1 MERGRSQVWLSLV
14 AVSLLAS
21 TLMGCGGSSTN
32 WADAARRGRSED
44 EFGGYSNNATA
55 NTTADDAEA
64 TTTENNV
71 AAATGA
77 SSQEVATQPEPD
89 SGVAD
94 LSTLALPSGVADGDE
109 DSLGDYLER
118 MNAIGKAFAQE
129 MSATSHMPRTWERDS
144 DGDPGLSWRVRILP
158 LLGHQELYDKF
169 KLDEPWDSPHNI
181 QLVRYMPGEFRSGST
196 EVGKTCFQLP
206 IATYTPFPPG
216 GLPVKVVDISH
227 GMGATIMMVQTKPE
241 RAVFWTAPTDYIPP
255 ERNNADGLALS
266 KENTYLVLW
275 GSGQAEEIKSDVG
288 ANLYHCMFTARGPA
302 DVFDPLAVAAHPPAA
317 PAGPG
322 STSEVGPEAVVSTG
336 ASVETP
342 TARPAEPTDLA
353 SKLHGFTLERM
364 ANGEFEYAA
373 ELLQLEQLIS
383 LDAVPTG
390 QWAWLPA
397 VGGLRESPRIGM
409 GITCAVGGR
418 ISSANPVKGQ
428 FDDSPYRWQ
437 DVSST
442 TGDVGQAVINRIM
455 ARIDAGA
462 LGANQLPPA
471 KPDGTRDARRG
482 GQTDSRFLAAGF
494 EYVGNDGVTKLIEIA
509 KYRNLDLLIHVDCEL
524 GMTRQNYVTNTA
536 TLRIYDV
543 RTRRPLFES
552 SDVNNV
558 RVQLSRN
565 DLSIENPLN
574 KMQVELQQY
583 CDANLAFDRSHDLTI
598 DEARALVALDSFDAE
613 RPDWTRALECRELF
627 RRGLIS
633 RVEYEQAFA
642 AACCIDWQ
650 AYQNTDDRGRMD
662 LLLGKQDSSV
672 ALAAVESLEWIPQPL
687 RPESSTAA
695 GGASEA
701 GFTD

>member
-64 TTTENNV
+64 TTTENNA

-342 TARPAEPTDLA
+342 TARPAEPRRSPPSASLSPAARNDSKSPSELSATAGTVASGASSVGATPSSVSGSGTAAGAGAVTVKLKLPLIGCASGACTDQRKPTVPPVTAGSNRSFHDLPSSVLA
-353 SKLHGFTLERM
+353 SAGSRSSPLESSNWKPSPAGSASPVKLRVTTSTGLSTEAPSGGSDDSNPVWAPAGLAIPTTPRTATRVARIRRGTNRTVTSEVGGVMDRSKLHR
-364 ANGEFEYAA
+364 
-373 ELLQLEQLIS
+373 LLRHNTTIRHTVVTRTS
-383 LDAVPTG
+383 T
-390 QWAWLPA
+390 
-397 VGGLRESPRIGM
+397 
-409 GITCAVGGR
+409 
-418 ISSANPVKGQ
+418 
-428 FDDSPYRWQ
+428 PY
-437 DVSST
+437 
-442 TGDVGQAVINRIM
+442 
-455 ARIDAGA
+455 
-462 LGANQLPPA
+462 
-471 KPDGTRDARRG
+471 
-482 GQTDSRFLAAGF
+482 
-494 EYVGNDGVTKLIEIA
+494 
-509 KYRNLDLLIHVDCEL
+509 
-524 GMTRQNYVTNTA
+524 
-536 TLRIYDV
+536 
-543 RTRRPLFES
+543 TRR
-552 SDVNNV
+552 
-558 RVQLSRN
+558 SRIN
-565 DLSIENPLN
+565 YIVS
-574 KMQVELQQY
+574 
-583 CDANLAFDRSHDLTI
+583 
-598 DEARALVALDSFDAE
+598 
-613 RPDWTRALECRELF
+613 
-627 RRGLIS
+627 
-633 RVEYEQAFA
+633 
-642 AACCIDWQ
+642 
-650 AYQNTDDRGRMD
+650 
-662 LLLGKQDSSV
+662 
-672 ALAAVESLEWIPQPL
+672 
-687 RPESSTAA
+687 
-695 GGASEA
+695 
-701 GFTD
+701 